1 MPGTLLSG
9 PGVRIHGPIV
19 RLRRQTCNHAPS
31 GNEAGLSWRS
41 SNAAPMM
48 GTMTAIDPHPDPVTV
63 DVVVLGA
70 GPAGE
75 VAAERLSRAG
85 LEVMIVEEALVGGEC
100 AYAACIPSKALL
112 RAPAALEAAT
122 RVEVA
127 RESVSGPVDAA
138 ATLRRR
144 TRFTHGWRDE
154 SQVRWLETANVE
166 LRRGHARLVAE
177 RQIEVSGGD
186 GDREVFLARHA
197 VVVATGSSPQVPPI
211 PGLADAAP
219 WTNRE
224 ATRASAVPRRLI
236 ILGGGPVGCELAVA
250 WRALG
255 TESVMIVERGP
266 RLLSRV
272 EAFAGNAVRRGLE
285 DRGIDVRTDTA
296 AVEVERTPSCYIVRV
311 APSTNNGAG
320 PIAEVST
327 DELVVALGRTP
338 NTSEIGLE
346 RVGLGPGAWLP
357 TGDDGLVDAIDGD
370 WLYAVG
376 DVTGHALLTHMG
388 KYQARTAAAAI
399 VARARGELA
408 STPAAWS
415 PCTATAQHLAVT
427 QVIFTS
433 PEVAAVGLT
442 EEEARRRYSSVRTVE
457 HDLAAVAGS
466 TVHADDYAGS
476 GKLVIDAD
484 REVVV
489 GATLV
494 GPDVGELFHAAT
506 IAVVGEVPISRLHH
520 AVPAFPTISEVWL
533 GLLDRVG

>member
-1 MPGTLLSG
+1 
-9 PGVRIHGPIV
+9 
-19 RLRRQTCNHAPS
+19 
-31 GNEAGLSWRS
+31 
-41 SNAAPMM
+41 M
-48 GTMTAIDPHPDPVTV
+48 GSVNTNDPQADLVTV

-75 VAAERLSRAG
+75 VVAERLTRAG
-85 LEVMIVEEALVGGEC
+85 LEVVIVEEALVGGEC

-112 RAPAALEAAT
+112 RGPAALDAAM
-122 RVEVA
+122 RVEGA

-144 TRFTHGWRDE
+144 TRFTNDWRDDG
-154 SQVRWLETANVE
+154 QVRWLDIANVR

-177 RQIEVSGGD
+177 RRIEVSGGD
-186 GDREVFLARHA
+186 GDREVFVARHA

-211 PGLADAAP
+211 PGLAAAAP

-224 ATRASAVPRRLI
+224 ATRTSAVPRRLI

-255 TESVMIVERGP
+255 TESVTIVERGP

-272 EAFAGNAVRRGLE
+272 EALAGDAVRRGLE
-285 DRGIDVRTDTA
+285 DRGIDVRTETA
-296 AVEVERTPSCYIVRV
+296 AVEVERTTAGVYLVRV
-311 APSTNNGAG
+311 VASADNGAG
-320 PIAEVST
+320 PVS
-327 DELVVALGRTP
+327 ELSAGALIVALGRTP
-338 NTSEIGLE
+338 NTSDIGLD

-357 TGDDGLVDAIDGD
+357 TGDDGLVDAVDGD
-370 WLYAVG
+370 WLYAIG

-399 VARARGELA
+399 VARARGELT
-408 STPAAWS
+408 SPPTRWS

-442 EEEARRRYSSVRTVE
+442 EDEARQRYPSVRTVE
-457 HDLAAVAGS
+457 HDLAEVAGS
-466 TVHADDYAGS
+466 SLHADDYAGA

-484 REVVV
+484 RDVIV

-494 GPDVGELFHAAT
+494 GPDVGELLHAAT
-506 IAVVGEVPISRLHH
+506 IAVVGEVPIARLHH
-520 AVPAFPTISEVWL
+520 AVPAFPTISELWL
-533 GLLDRVG
+533 GLLDRAG